1 MKHPIQYGVLLFVIA
16 SCTSINRKLFQR
28 QQNSFCFWVIF
39 LFWQSPL
46 LKQVFCHLKT
56 SLPSSTSWSFQ
67 GRKVLPWILGLL
79 TWLKPIY
86 MSVSHRSTLEGGE
99 EFDECFFLVGESLGE
114 GNTAHSD
121 WLVAF
126 LASCSSFCLRLVR
139 WMMRGES
146 SFSLKWAE
154 L

>member
-16 SCTSINRKLFQR
+16 NCTSIHRKLFQR

-79 TWLKPIY
+79 TWLMSIFS
-86 MSVSHRSTLEGGE
+86 SVSLRNTFARGGG
-99 EFDECFFLVGESLGE
+99 FDECFLLVGDSLGE
-114 GNTAHSD
+114 DKSAHSD
-121 WLVAF
+121 WLLAF
-126 LASCSSFCLRLVR
+126 LAPCSSFCLRLVC
-139 WMMRGES
+139 WMIRVEES
-146 SFSLKWAE
+146 SSLKWAE